1 MATAKRNY
9 FPDLASNVIRPAL
22 VEAMLLTE
30 KHAGDAVYMATL
42 AEELRNVEA
51 KIAAMEEANQF
62 GLSVVATPEWACAC
76 DRTQSRRQLDTH
88 QVARIGCSSSPGRAI
103 VHKVVGRLHCHV
115 C

>member
-1 MATAKRNY
+1 MAVANTNSISQV
-9 FPDLASNVIRPAL
+9 ASSAIRPAL
-22 VEAMLLTE
+22 VEARLITD
-30 KHAGDAVYMATL
+30 KHAADAVYMATL
-42 AEELRNVEA
+42 AEELRNIEA